1 MIAEKPYIA
10 LEDDKYFL
18 MVPHVEANKQGPT

>member
-10 LEDDKYFL
+10 VEGDKYFL
-18 MVPHVEANKQGPT
+18 MVPHVEANK

>member
-18 MVPHVEANKQGPT
+18 MVPHVEANK

>member
-10 LEDDKYFL
+10 LEGDKYFL
-18 MVPHVEANKQGPT
+18 MIPHVEANK